1 MTLNER
7 LKHAIAESGI
17 KQNALAKIIDIS
29 TASMSQFCSGQKNP
43 SPRTVRDICAALNI
57 REEWLRN
64 GTGPMTQT
72 TPESIVSELA
82 KKFHLGEKATA
93 LLAAVADAF
102 EGLSEKE
109 AEDIMRR
116 FHAALD
122 AQLNGTQEEE
132 VEALL
137 NVIQLR
143 RYDSPAA
150 AGAPS
155 YADDGYTLIDYP
167 AEEVPDGADFAV
179 GISGQSM
186 EPTVPDGCTV
196 FVDRDARPEDGDI
209 VIAWV
214 AGDGA
219 VCKRI
224 LIDCDTIIALESINP
239 DYPNITGEALVGLR
253 VYGVVVGQS
262 AK

>member
-1 MTLNER
+1 MMFQDRLLQAIKER
-7 LKHAIAESGI
+7 HLTQKELAESIQVTPSAITGI
-17 KQNALAKIIDIS
+17 IKGKYP
-29 TASMSQFCSGQKNP
+29 P
-43 SPRTVRDICAALNI
+43 SDRTVTAICSALNI

-64 GTGPMTQT
+64 GTGPMMNT
-72 TPESIVSELA
+72 TPETIVAELA

-93 LLAAVADAF
+93 LLAVVADAF
-102 EGLSEKE
+102 EGLSEKD

-132 VEALL
+132 AETLL

-155 YADDGYTLIDYP
+155 YAEDGYTLIDYP
-167 AEEVPDGADFAV
+167 AEAVPDGADFAV

-186 EPTVPDGCTV
+186 EPDYPDGCTV

-214 AGDGA
+214 AGEGA

-239 DYPNITGEALVGLR
+239 NYPNITGAALAGLR
-253 VYGVVVGQS
+253 VYGVVVGQA